1 VASPLATAQPATC
14 ALASRGVRLR
24 VEGTVQG
31 VGFRPW
37 VAAVARELGL
47 AGRVWNDGRGV
58 AVDAFGAEAAL
69 EALAARLARPELP
82 GASVERVARAAAV
95 PDSAGAPRGFEIA
108 PSAPAAGRGGA
119 RIALAPDLAT
129 CVDCLAELRDPEGR
143 RRRYP
148 FTSCARCGPRFTLA
162 LALPWDRARTTMA
175 GFVLCADCRREHAD
189 PQDRR
194 HHAESLACPA
204 CGPRL
209 VALAPDGA
217 PRAEGEAA
225 LALAL
230 EVLRAGGIVALQ
242 GLGGFHL
249 ACDARSEAAVTAL
262 RARKRRE
269 RKPLAVMVPDPAA
282 AERLAMLDARERALL
297 AAPERPIA
305 VVRARPGSNLA
316 PSLAPGL
323 PTLGLLLPYTP
334 LHHLLLDDF
343 AGPLVMTSGNRSGE
357 PIAHRTEDALAR
369 LAAVADLLLAHDR
382 PIAVGCDDSV
392 AAVVGGA
399 PLVLRRSRGFAPRA
413 VRLAKPMARPVLGVG
428 GHLASAPCLA
438 FGDEAVL
445 GAHVGD
451 LDSPEGLVAFER
463 AVEHLIALAGV
474 RPEAIAH
481 DPHPHYASTRWAR
494 EHAGVELVAVQHHH
508 AHLAAL
514 LAERGERGPAL
525 ALAWDGTGLGTDGAA
540 WGGEL
545 LVGDAASV
553 ERLATF
559 RPLALAG
566 GEQAIR
572 QPWRAALALVEDA
585 FDGAP
590 PLERIPLFARLPAER
605 VAAVRDLL
613 RRGVACTPAHGV
625 GRVFDGI
632 GALVLGRA
640 EATYSG
646 DVALAWNGVADA
658 SPAEPYPFA
667 LDTRERPWQV
677 DLRPL
682 VREVVADL
690 LAGERA
696 ARISARFHAALAAAG
711 AALVEAAEA
720 LHPGLPVALTGGCMQ
735 NALLVDG
742 LLARL
747 AGRRVLRHARVP
759 AGDGG
764 LALGQVA
771 VADARLR
778 AGRT

>member
-1 VASPLATAQPATC
+1 MASPLATIRPAGP
-14 ALASRGVRLR
+14 AASPRGVRLR

-37 VAAVARELGL
+37 VAALARELGL

-58 AVDAFGAEAAL
+58 AIEAFGGEAAL
-69 EALAARLARPELP
+69 EAFAARLARPALS
-82 GASVERVARAAAV
+82 GASVERVARAPDAPDAAR
-95 PDSAGAPRGFEIA
+95 APRGFEIA
-108 PSAPAAGRGGA
+108 PSAPATAGRA
-119 RIALAPDLAT
+119 RIALAPDLAP
-129 CVDCLAELRDPEGR
+129 CDECLAELRDPRGR
-143 RRRYP
+143 RHRYP

-162 LALPWDRARTTMA
+162 VALPWDRARTTMA
-175 GFVLCADCRREHAD
+175 GFALCADCRREHGD
-189 PQDRR
+189 PADRR

-209 VALAPDGA
+209 SALAPDGA

-225 LALAL
+225 LALA
-230 EVLRAGGIVALQ
+230 VARLREGGIVAVR
-242 GLGGFHL
+242 GIGGFHL
-249 ACDARSEAAVTAL
+249 ACDAHGEGAVAAL

-269 RKPLAVMVPDPAA
+269 RKPFAVMVADLAS
-282 AERLAMLDARERALL
+282 AERLAELGAPERALL

-305 VVRARPGSNLA
+305 LVRARPDSGLA

-323 PTLGLLLPYTP
+323 PTLGLLLPYAP
-334 LHHLLLDDF
+334 LHHLLLAEF
-343 AGPLVMTSGNRSGE
+343 GGPLVMTSGNRSGE
-357 PIAHRTEDALAR
+357 PIAHRTDDALAR
-369 LAAVADLLLAHDR
+369 LAGVADLFLAHDR
-382 PIAVGCDDSV
+382 EIAIACDDSV

-413 VRLAKPMARPVLGVG
+413 VRLAHPVARPVLGVG
-428 GHLASAPCLA
+428 GHFASAPCLA

-445 GAHVGD
+445 GPHVGD
-451 LDSPEGLVAFER
+451 LDSPEALAAFER
-463 AVEHLIALAGV
+463 AVDHLVALAGV

-481 DPHPHYASTRWAR
+481 DLHPHYASTRWAR
-494 EHAGVELVAVQHHH
+494 AQAGAELVAVQHHH
-508 AHLAAL
+508 AHFAAL
-514 LAERGERGPAL
+514 LAERGEPGPAL

-553 ERLATF
+553 ERLATL

-585 FDGAP
+585 FDGEP
-590 PLERIPLFARLPAER
+590 PLARIPLFARLPAER
-605 VAAVRDLL
+605 VAAVRELL
-613 RRGVACTPAHGV
+613 RRGVACAPAHGV

-632 GALVLGRA
+632 GALVLARA
-640 EATYSG
+640 EAGYSG
-646 DVALAWNGVADA
+646 ELALAWNGVADA
-658 SPAEPYPFA
+658 APAEPYPFA
-667 LDTRERPWQV
+667 LDTHARPWQV

-690 LAGERA
+690 VAGEPA

-711 AALVEAAEA
+711 AALVEAAERA
-720 LHPGLPVALTGGCMQ
+720 HPGLPVALTGGCMQ
-735 NALLVDG
+735 NGLLVGG
-742 LLARL
+742 LVARL

-771 VADARLR
+771 VAGARLV
-778 AGRT
+778 AGRS